1 MCWRAVFTR
10 RPTRFASESS
20 WSMRAPGRISGR
32 NSTIGRSRTFAV
44 QDEIVGKLVTTLGLV
59 LKLEE
64 IDAPYQTGRFHPTT
78 NLEAFDDMLRA
89 SQYWFRFSKDDN
101 TRARQWLEK
110 AIQLDPKY
118 AEAYAFLA
126 GAYQG
131 AVLFRWSTDSQAD
144 LARASE
150 SAQKAL
156 ALDDSNGMAL
166 ANLCEIAYLQRRFEQ
181 AVAEGERCVATNPN
195 LPACYTTLS
204 DALAVSNEPQGAL
217 RAAEKA
223 LRLDP
228 THSDFYGFFI
238 AVPYVLMGRYE
249 GAIPL
254 LKRHIAVYPGQPW
267 AHAALVV
274 AYTELG
280 READARAEAAEFMR
294 SNPDFVIAGIN
305 KDATVNR
312 LWETDLHKAGL
323 K

>member
-1 MCWRAVFTR
+1 
-10 RPTRFASESS
+10 
-20 WSMRAPGRISGR
+20 
-32 NSTIGRSRTFAV
+32 
-44 QDEIVGKLVTTLGLV
+44 
-59 LKLEE
+59 
-64 IDAPYQTGRFHPTT
+64 
-78 NLEAFDDMLRA
+78 MLRA